1 MEVLLAGGIF
11 VATYALIA
19 TERLHKTVAALAGG
33 VLMVV
38 LGIVSQEEAF
48 AAIDFNVIFL
58 LVGMMVIANVM
69 RRTGVFQWVAIRSVR
84 VAQGDPWRILVVL
97 CTITAVA
104 SALLDNVT
112 TVILI
117 GPITLFIASALRVSP
132 VPYLIGEILASNI
145 GGTATLIGDPPNILI
160 GSAAGLDFATFVF
173 NLGPVAILI
182 FGAFLVVA
190 RFVFRGDMAPTPDAS
205 RALDLDESAVITD
218 RRVLRLS
225 VAVMIGT
232 VAGFLV
238 AGPVGLEPATVALAG
253 AAVLFVLTGHD
264 PADILRE
271 VEWSTLLFFV
281 GLFMLVEGIIHVGII
296 DSLAESLFSVAGG
309 DLAVTSLALL
319 WVSGIASGIVD
330 NIPYT
335 ATVIPI
341 VHDLGARGMATE
353 PLWWSLALGASLGG
367 NATIIGASAN
377 VVIASLAER
386 GGHPIS
392 FAHFLRYG
400 AVVVLV
406 SLAIS
411 SVYIW
416 LRYLS

>member
-1 MEVLLAGGIF
+1 VEVLLAGGIF

-38 LGIVSQEEAF
+38 LGVVSQEEAF

-84 VAQGDPWRILVVL
+84 VARGDPWRILVVL

-160 GSAAGLDFATFVF
+160 GSAAGIDFATFLF
-173 NLGPVAILI
+173 NLGPVAVLI

-190 RFVFRGDMAPTPDAS
+190 RFVFRGDMSPTPDAR

-238 AGPVGLEPATVALAG
+238 AGPLGLEPATMALAG